1 MIFATHPLRR
11 AYGACALLLLAAAPA
26 SAQVA
31 LNALDTAYT
40 QNFNAL
46 PASGSSAWSNN
57 TTLAGWYHART
68 GSGGSIVAD
77 TGAGNAG
84 NLYSYGAAGANERAL
99 GSVGSGNAAV
109 GDIYYGLRLRNATGS
124 TITSLDVAYT
134 VEQWRNSGAAAQTAT
149 FSYLIAPAV
158 TGSLTEFQSSGTAV
172 TSLDMTSPVS
182 GGAAAALNGNLAA
195 NRVARNF
202 TLSGI
207 SLPDGS
213 EIMLRWADPDHGGA
227 DHGLAMDDLSVTPHG
242 SGPQP
247 LSLSIADAGRA
258 EGNSGTSVLSF
269 TVNLNQPAPAGGVT
283 FDIATSNG
291 AATAGSDY
299 VASALT
305 AQTIAAG
312 SSSYT
317 FDVVINGDT
326 DAEPDETFLVS
337 VGNVVNALVADGQA
351 TGTIINDDALPL
363 AKIHDVQGN
372 GAATT
377 IGSNVEVSVEGIVTA
392 SYQGAGKLS
401 GFFLQE
407 EDADADADP
416 NTSEGIFIYC
426 GACPTPVG
434 EGQRVRA
441 TGLVSEFF
449 GLTEISASTAAAVV
463 VTDAGNNL
471 GAITPATV
479 ALPVAGDLNAYY
491 EARESML
498 VRFSDSLFVAEYF
511 ELARY
516 GQIELYQG
524 ARPRQFTEDN
534 APSASGNAAHLQAL
548 ARRRVLLDDENNV
561 ENWPLTLPEGAQYF
575 FHPQAN
581 GGFSAG
587 VHGTDFFRGGDRVD
601 NLTGVLHWSF
611 NGTSGS
617 DAWRIR
623 PTRSTPVAFTPV
635 NVRPAQAPVVG
646 GAIKA
651 AGVNVLN
658 YFTTLDTTSSSN
670 SGPCGPSGGQ
680 DCRGA
685 DSAAELDRQRE
696 RTAIVLCGLDAD
708 VFGLVEIENGATAA
722 AINDLLGAVN
732 ARCGGAQPYVAVNT
746 GGALGTDAI
755 RVLLIYRSGVL
766 APVGS
771 ALTDMNSI
779 HNRPP
784 TAQTFDVVDAANP
797 ARGQRFTVIASH
809 FKSKG
814 CGSASGGDSDSGD
827 GQACYAAR
835 RTQQAARL
843 LSWIDATV
851 IPAANDPD
859 VLLLGDYN
867 AYAKETPIT
876 TLTGAGYV
884 DLLAALG
891 GAQAYSYLF
900 DGQLGH
906 LDYALASASLAGQI
920 VGIAPWHINADELPQ
935 FDYNDDVKDTGEPA
949 YQEEPNGSALKPPRS
964 LVLDAAPY
972 RASDHDPV
980 LVGLFGGDILF
991 QDGFEE

>member
-1 MIFATHPLRR
+1 MNSGRRPHARAFAI
-11 AYGACALLLLAAAPA
+11 CSLLAFTALPAA
-26 SAQVA
+26 AQVA
-31 LNALDTAYT
+31 LTTLGTAYT
-40 QNFNAL
+40 QNFDTL
-46 PASGSSAWSNN
+46 PASGTVVWANN
-57 TTLAGWYHART
+57 TTLPGWYHART
-68 GSGGSIVAD
+68 GSGSNLVAD
-77 TGAGNAG
+77 TGASNAG
-84 NLYSYGAAGANERAL
+84 NLYNYGASGANERAL
-99 GSVGSGNAAV
+99 GSVGSGNAAI
-109 GDIYYGLRLRNATGS
+109 GDIYYGVRLRNTSGS

-134 VEQWRNSGAAAQTAT
+134 VEQWRNSGAAAQTAS
-149 FSYLIAPAV
+149 FSYLIAPTV
-158 TGSLTEFQSSGTAV
+158 TGSLAEFQGSGSAV

-182 GGAAAALNGNLAA
+182 GGTAAALNGNLAA
-195 NRVARNF
+195 NRVARSF

-207 SLPDGS
+207 SLPNGS
-213 EIMLRWADPDHGGA
+213 EVMLRWADPDHGGA
-227 DHGLAMDDLSVTPHG
+227 DHGLAIDDFSVTPHG

-258 EGNSGTSVLSF
+258 EGNSGTATLSF
-269 TVNLNQPAPAGGVT
+269 IVSLTQPAPAGGVT

-291 AATAGSDY
+291 TATAGSDY
-299 VASALT
+299 IAKALSA
-305 AQTIAAG
+305 QIIAAG

-326 DAEPDETFLVS
+326 DAEPDEAFLVS
-337 VGNVVNALVADGQA
+337 VSNVANALVADGQA

-363 AKIHDVQGN
+363 AKIHDIQGN
-372 GAATT
+372 GAATP
-377 IGSNVEVSVEGIVTA
+377 IGGSVEVSVEGIVTA
-392 SYQGAGKLS
+392 SYQGTAKLS

-407 EDADADADP
+407 EDADVDADP

-426 GACPTPVG
+426 GACPTLVS

-441 TGLVSEFF
+441 TGRVSEFF
-449 GLTEISASTAAAVV
+449 GLTEITASTAAAVV
-463 VTDAGNNL
+463 VTDPGNNL
-471 GAITPATV
+471 SAITPASLS
-479 ALPVAGDLNAYY
+479 LPVAGDLDAYY
-491 EARESML
+491 EAREGML
-498 VRFSDSLFVAEYF
+498 VRFADALFVAEYF

-524 ARPRQFTEDN
+524 GRPRQFTEDN
-534 APSASGNAAHLQAL
+534 APNAAGNSTHLEAL
-548 ARRRVLLDDENNV
+548 ARRRVILDDENNT
-561 ENWPLTLPEGAQYF
+561 ENWPLTQPEGNQYF
-575 FHPQAN
+575 FYPQAN

-587 VHGTDFFRGGDRVD
+587 MHGTDFFRGGDRVD

-623 PTRSTPVAFTPV
+623 PTRSTPVVFTPV
-635 NVRPAQAPVVG
+635 NARSAQAPAVG
-646 GAIKA
+646 GAIRA

-658 YFTTLDTTSSSN
+658 YFTTLDTTSSSS
-670 SGPCGPSGGQ
+670 SGPCGPAGGQ

-685 DSAAELDRQRE
+685 DNAAELDRQRE
-696 RTAIVLCGLDAD
+696 RTSLVLCGLNAD
-708 VFGLVEIENGATAA
+708 VFGLVEIENGATSAT
-722 AINDLLGAVN
+722 IDDLLGAVN
-732 ARCGGAQPYVAVNT
+732 ARCGGAHPYVAVNT

-755 RVLLIYRSGVL
+755 RVVLIYRSGVL

-771 ALTDMNSI
+771 ALTDGNSI

-797 ARGQRFTVIASH
+797 ALGQRFTVVASH
-809 FKSKG
+809 FKSKS
-814 CGSASGGDSDSGD
+814 CSSASGADTDSGD
-827 GQACYAAR
+827 GQACYSSR
-835 RTQQAARL
+835 RAQQATRL
-843 LSWIDATV
+843 MSWINATV
-851 IPAANDPD
+851 IPAAADPD

-867 AYAKETPIT
+867 AYAKETAIT

-884 DLLAALG
+884 DLLTALG
-891 GAQAYSYLF
+891 GPQAYSYLF

-906 LDYALASASLAGQI
+906 LDYALASASLAGQV
-920 VGIAPWHINADELPQ
+920 VGATPWHINADELPQ

-991 QDGFEE
+991 QNGFEE